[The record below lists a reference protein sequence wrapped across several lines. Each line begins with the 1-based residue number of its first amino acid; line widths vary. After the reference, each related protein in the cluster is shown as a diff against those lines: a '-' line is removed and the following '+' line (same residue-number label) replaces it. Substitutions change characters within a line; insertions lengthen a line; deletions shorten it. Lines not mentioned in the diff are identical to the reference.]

1 VCSHSGAFGSGRFRA
16 NGRDRA
22 SCARPPHSTPSIGEE
37 LSSSKAAF
45 DDGRAGS
52 GCAGATSRTGLGGRR
67 PGRLPSWSN
76 RQADDDVN
84 EPDRGDRSHCGPDYL
99 PIDGSRR
106 CYERFPTSRRAVQ
119 LDLGYRFLLCLV
131 VDLIDAIIFYK
142 WKKEEFQ

>member
-1 VCSHSGAFGSGRFRA
+1 VYSHSGAFGSGRFRA

-67 PGRLPSWSN
+67 PGRLPSWNN
-76 RQADDDVN
+76 RQADGDVN
-84 EPDRGDRSHCGPDYL
+84 KPDPGDWCDCGPDYL
-99 PIDGSRR
+99 PIAGSRR
-106 CYERFPTSRRAVQ
+106 CSESVPTSRRAVQ